1 MENTKKTFRVN
12 KTQNRLKEAWT
23 KLDEACGL
31 LYDAGMLLER
41 MTDIP
46 TEAMDSFE
54 RVDKSSIVNCRD
66 IIGKMIN
73 DDVKSRGDIKHII
86 K

>member
-1 MENTKKTFRVN
+1 M
-12 KTQNRLKEAWT
+12 
-23 KLDEACGL
+23 

-46 TEAMDSFE
+46 TETMDSFE

-66 IIGKMIN
+66 IIGKMIS

-86 K
+86 NK